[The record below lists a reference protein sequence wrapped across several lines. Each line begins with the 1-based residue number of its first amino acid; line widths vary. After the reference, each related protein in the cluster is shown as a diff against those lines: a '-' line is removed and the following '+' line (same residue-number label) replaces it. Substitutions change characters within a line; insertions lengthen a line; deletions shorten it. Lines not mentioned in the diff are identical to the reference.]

1 MESNEPNKH
10 YRGVHRPH
18 QKMKFPLFG
27 GGSGGDSPASRRA
40 RRRAEET
47 GNEGGDAWGND
58 LFAKLLPLVLV
69 AFIAYAVY
77 DTFSGMGG
85 ARRNIVSNPGD
96 IREQAW
102 TNAKVTKKWAEITP
116 KRTRLLLELRGADGQ
131 KQLLDLNDEK
141 SKFWDRVDVRNH
153 LTKPTGSLD
162 VRVDTYGR
170 DTTMVM
176 KF

>member
-18 QKMKFPLFG
+18 KKMKFPLFG
-27 GGSGGDSPASRRA
+27 GGSGGDSPATRRA
-40 RRRAEET
+40 RRRAEEPSD
-47 GNEGGDAWGND
+47 EGGAWGND

-85 ARRNIVSNPGD
+85 ARRNIVSDPGD

-102 TNAKVTKKWAEITP
+102 ANAKVTKKWAEITTN
-116 KRTRLLLELRGADGQ
+116 RTRLLLELRGANGQ
-131 KQLLDLNDEK
+131 KQLLDLNGEK
-141 SKFWDRVDVRNH
+141 SKFWDRVDVRNR
-153 LTKPTGSLD
+153 LTKPAGSLD
-162 VRVDTYGR
+162 VKVVTYER
-170 DTTMVM
+170 DTAMVM